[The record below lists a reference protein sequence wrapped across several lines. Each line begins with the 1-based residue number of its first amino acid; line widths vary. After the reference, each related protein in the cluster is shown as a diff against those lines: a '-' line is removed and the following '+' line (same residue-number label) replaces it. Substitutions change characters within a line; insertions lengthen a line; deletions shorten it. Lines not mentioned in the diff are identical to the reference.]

1 MSDRH
6 HVHPDGAE
14 LRLSDRPF
22 DKLRTGFVDWFSR
35 RVFSCRLS
43 ITLETDFWI
52 KALEEALTRFGA
64 PEIFKTDRGSH
75 FTSMVFTAI
84 LLRQKVAISMDGHGA
99 WRNNMFV
106 ERL

>member
-1 MSDRH
+1 MARS
-6 HVHPDGAE
+6 
-14 LRLSDRPF
+14 
-22 DKLRTGFVDWFSR
+22 FVYLIAIIDWFSP
-35 RVFSCRLS
+35 RVLSWRLS
-43 ITLETDFWI
+43 ITLETDFCI

-84 LLRQKVAISMDGHGA
+84 LLRQKVAISMEGHGA
-99 WRNNMFV
+99 WSNNMFV